1 MSRIDT
7 LRARLARATELGV
20 PSTDFLRH
28 EFEESRMLKSHRN
41 ARVAQAAQ
49 ETEDALRELQQEVD
63 SPEEAWA
70 RLAKRQ
76 ALGDDGD

>member
-1 MSRIDT
+1 MSRIDA

-20 PSTDFLRH
+20 PSDDFLRH
-28 EFEESRMLKSHRN
+28 EFEESRMLKSHLN
-41 ARVAQAAQ
+41 ARLAQAGQ

-63 SPEEAWA
+63 SPEEAFM

-76 ALGDDGD
+76 AYGDD